1 MSTEKHVKKIDL
13 NTLDQAD
20 RKVSVVKLK
29 KVGLAV
35 IILLFLSGG
44 GYAAF
49 RLVSGDVIASRF
61 TVNKMNCPACVI
73 TVKEVTGKLPGVV
86 EADVSLASQD
96 VIIKFREKQTSPDQI
111 KEAIAKAGY
120 PVKLDGL
127 FKPGGNGI
135 NEQVIAGVNG
145 KPVFE
150 KDLKVPLL
158 VDKTGTP
165 TKDAAAAFF
174 NTVGKEILLQVADS
188 KTIVVQPYEV
198 EAEIQ
203 SIANSKGIPPDQF
216 LNQAAEQFGSKEK
229 YFQVVGQRLGIRKLV
244 EEHVVSG
251 IQDPQ
256 EKTRKTMEWAGSIFK
271 DSDVK
276 ILDPKFKDKVHAAAG
291 QDDWKTFWPRMISSS
306 TELKSLLVP

>member
-1 MSTEKHVKKIDL
+1 MSSDKHIKKIDL
-13 NTLDQAD
+13 NTLEQAD
-20 RKVSVVKLK
+20 RKVSMVKLK
-29 KVGLAV
+29 KVGLALIV
-35 IILLFLSGG
+35 LLFLAGG

-49 RLVSGDVIASRF
+49 RLVSGDVVASRY
-61 TVNKMNCPACVI
+61 TVNKMTCPACVI

-96 VIIKFREKQTSPDQI
+96 VIVKFREKQTNPDQI

-127 FKPGGNGI
+127 FKPDGAGI

-158 VDKTGTP
+158 VDKTGVP
-165 TKDAAAAFF
+165 AQDAASTFF
-174 NTVGKEILLQVADS
+174 NTVGKEILLQAADS
-188 KTIVVQPYEV
+188 KTIVVQPFEV

-203 SIANSKGIPPDQF
+203 NIVASKGIPSEQF
-216 LNQAAEQFGSKEK
+216 VNQVVEQFGSKEK
-229 YFQVVGQRLGIRKLV
+229 YFQVVGQRLGIRKLI
-244 EEHVVSG
+244 EEHVVTG

-256 EKTRKTMEWAGSIFK
+256 EKARKTMEWVGTIFK

-276 ILDPKFKDKVHAAAG
+276 ILDPKFKQQIQALAG

-306 TELKSLLVP
+306 TELKTLLVQ

>member
-1 MSTEKHVKKIDL
+1 
-13 NTLDQAD
+13 
-20 RKVSVVKLK
+20 
-29 KVGLAV
+29 
-35 IILLFLSGG
+35 
-44 GYAAF
+44 
-49 RLVSGDVIASRF
+49 F

-86 EADVSLASQD
+86 ESDVSLAAQD
-96 VIIKFREKQTSPDQI
+96 VIVKFREKQTNPDQI
-111 KEAIAKAGY
+111 KDAIAKAGY

-127 FKPGGNGI
+127 FKPDGAGI

-165 TKDAAAAFF
+165 TKDAASSFF
-174 NTVGKEILLQVADS
+174 NTIGKEILLQAADS

-203 SIANSKGIPPDQF
+203 AIMASKGIASEQF
-216 LNQAAEQFGSKEK
+216 VNQVVEQFGSKEK
-229 YFQVVGQRLGIRKLV
+229 YFQVVGQRLGIRKLID
-244 EEHVVSG
+244 EHVVAG

-256 EKTRKTMEWAGSIFK
+256 EKARKTMDWLGTVFK

-276 ILDPKFKDKVHAAAG
+276 SLDPKFKEKIHASSG

-306 TELKSLLVP
+306 TELKSLLVQ